1 MIKLKYLKIF
11 QISLFQAITGSI
23 PLLTTDKELITIRL
37 FITVHGITRS
47 AATHLFFYLDS
58 HASIHYI
65 KRSTFIPKYSRKSDF
80 TNFSLALRLC
90 IVGSISTLKSY
101 LDLR

>member
-47 AATHLFFYLDS
+47 EATHLLEI
-58 HASIHYI
+58 SIAMLQYTY
-65 KRSTFIPKYSRKSDF
+65 KMFKLRK
-80 TNFSLALRLC
+80 
-90 IVGSISTLKSY
+90 
-101 LDLR
+101 